1 MNFRNFFLS
10 LFLVLAVGLALVQA
24 EEGKKEPRGP
34 KITSKVPTKPIALDP
49 LDTY

>member
-34 KITSKVPTKPIALDP
+34 KITSKVLNHRPRPSP
-49 LDTY
+49 DTY